1 LPVKYF
7 HVVFTVPS
15 ELRGLF
21 LQNQQLLY
29 NLLFRCAWETIEGFA
44 HDPRQ
49 HMMAMAGM
57 VAILHTWTQ
66 QLLYHP
72 HLHCIVPAG
81 GIDSSGQWKTS
92 KGKDD
97 FLFYVPAVARP
108 VYAHQALWLFVHTC

>member
-1 LPVKYF
+1 
-7 HVVFTVPS
+7 VVFTVPS

-44 HDPRQ
+44 QDPRQ

-92 KGKDD
+92 KGNDD
-97 FLFYVPAVARP
+97 FLFYVPAVAIP
-108 VYAHQALWLFVHTC
+108 GYAHQALWLFVHTC